1 MWPHADTGTAERT
14 RLIVDTHRARVE
26 IPYGNEAELIYDGC
40 QLAAKNVGGVDPSR
54 LIYQRVESIGLAS
67 SSMWHFTDGRT
78 FRVTN
83 QFLEWSKEGKLILE
97 ADVSPK
103 SW

>member
-1 MWPHADTGTAERT
+1 
-14 RLIVDTHRARVE
+14 VE
-26 IPYGNEAELIYDGC
+26 IPYGNEAEFMYDGC

-54 LIYQRVESIGLAS
+54 LSYQRVESIGLAS
-67 SSMWHFTDGRT
+67 SSMWHFTYGRT

-97 ADVSPK
+97 ADVSPT

>member
-1 MWPHADTGTAERT
+1 M
-14 RLIVDTHRARVE
+14 E
-26 IPYGNEAELIYDGC
+26 IPYGNEAQLMYDGL
-40 QLAAKNVGGVDPSR
+40 QLAAKNVGGVDPSK
-54 LIYQRVESIGLAS
+54 LSYQRVESIGLAS
-67 SSMWHFTDGRT
+67 SSMWHFTDGST

-97 ADVSPK
+97 ADVSPT